1 MISIKI
7 KFHLKPLTQFI
18 GTFYLS
24 TLTELSCIWRKKLLM
39 KEMQLCMREGGIF
52 GETRVYVCKQ
62 SVIFNYLR
70 LASLTKL
77 LTTLT
82 LSLKAITFLYL

>member
-1 MISIKI
+1 M
-7 KFHLKPLTQFI
+7 HL
-18 GTFYLS
+18 
-24 TLTELSCIWRKKLLM
+24 EKKTPN
-39 KEMQLCMREGGIF
+39 ERNAVMREGGIF
-52 GETRVYVCKQ
+52 GETRVYVCRQ

-70 LASLTKL
+70 LASLAKL

>member
-1 MISIKI
+1 M
-7 KFHLKPLTQFI
+7 HL
-18 GTFYLS
+18 
-24 TLTELSCIWRKKLLM
+24 EKKTPN
-39 KEMQLCMREGGIF
+39 ERNAVMREGGIF

-62 SVIFNYLR
+62 SLIFNYLR

-82 LSLKAITFLYL
+82 LCKFKAITFLYLKSGTFT